1 MLKPNTLLHN
11 ISLKPYNTFGID
23 VSASLFMEVASNTV
37 LQDVLFSEQYPS
49 PLLIGGGSNILLTK
63 DISSLVIHLNTKGIE
78 VLSKSENKALVKV
91 QAGETWHDFVCW
103 AINHKMGGIENLSL
117 IPGNVGT
124 APIQNIGAYGVELKD
139 VFVSCDALDLQEKKQ
154 VTFTKEDCEFGYRD
168 SIFKR
173 NKGRYIITAV
183 TLELTTKNHNKNIT
197 YGAIESK
204 LSEEGID
211 NPSLKQ
217 ISDAVIS
224 IRKSKLPDP
233 KILGNSGSFFKNP
246 VISMEKFSSL
256 KKNYP
261 DIPHYAFGEDQQ
273 KIPAGWLIERCGYK
287 GKRFDQVG
295 VHKNQALVLVNYGNA
310 KGEQIW
316 ELAQNIQ
323 KSVQDK
329 FNVYIEPEVN
339 IY

>member
-1 MLKPNTLLHN
+1 MLKPNSLLQN

-23 VSASLFMEVASNTV
+23 VSASLFMEVDSNTV
-37 LQDVLFSEQYPS
+37 LQEVLFSEQYPS

-78 VLSKSENKALVKV
+78 VLSKTENKALVKV
-91 QAGETWHDFVCW
+91 QAGEIWHDFVRW
-103 AINHKMGGIENLSL
+103 AINHNMGGIENLSL

-139 VFVSCDALDLQEKKQ
+139 VFVSCEVLDVQEKKQ
-154 VTFTKEDCEFGYRD
+154 ATFIKEDCAFGYRD

-173 NKGRYIITAV
+173 NKGRYIITTV
-183 TLELTTKNHNKNIT
+183 TLELTSKNHNKNIT
-197 YGAIESK
+197 YGAIESQ
-204 LSEEGID
+204 LSGEGID

-233 KILGNSGSFFKNP
+233 KTLGNSGSFFKNP
-246 VISMEKFSSL
+246 VMSMEKFSSL
-256 KKNYP
+256 QKIYP
-261 DIPHYAFGEDQQ
+261 DIPHYGFGEDQQ